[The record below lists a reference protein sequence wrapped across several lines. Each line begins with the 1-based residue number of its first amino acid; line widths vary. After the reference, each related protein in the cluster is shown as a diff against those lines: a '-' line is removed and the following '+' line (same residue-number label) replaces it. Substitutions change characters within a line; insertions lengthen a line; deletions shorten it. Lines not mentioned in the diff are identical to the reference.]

1 MNISQLDF
9 MAGQM
14 ATDRRANAQEQ
25 VDDDAIAQ
33 WQSYSNKLQAR
44 LTEVQRAAS
53 HREATLE
60 ATLAMRDAQQR
71 ALREALSQIEPNHPI
86 LKRIADI
93 GEAAQVAS
101 YKANGYHVDFETRKI
116 RKI

>member
-1 MNISQLDF
+1 MNISQLDY
-9 MAGQM
+9 MSGQM
-14 ATDRRANAQEQ
+14 AARRQAAAQER
-25 VDDDAIAQ
+25 VDDDAIGQ
-33 WQSYSNKLQAR
+33 WQAYSNKLQAR

-71 ALREALSQIEPNHPI
+71 ALREALSQIDPNHPI

-101 YKANGYHVDFETRKI
+101 YKANGYHVDLETRKI